1 MQNHRKKYAGTYAI
15 LTACMLVVLFAL
27 YIAVIT
33 SFMTK
38 EEANYVEFHWIP
50 KQGLSL
56 RAYIDAFTKDYGG
69 TNVFIGLKNT
79 LLMYVPSILVG
90 LYVSAVSAFAFAKMR
105 FPGRKLMYTLL
116 IAGMLIPV
124 STGTIAKLLI
134 YDRLGWIGTPWPI
147 MVPRMMGMAGMIF
160 FLRQYYVSLPSELLD
175 AARIDGL
182 SYFGTFNRVILPIS
196 VSPLLVQFIFAFIAA
211 YNDYNDPLYFLTSNA
226 KLRTIQLTLAFLV
239 DPYEQDWPLRMAACI
254 ASAIPMFLL
263 YLCTQKIMLK
273 GLDVSSSVKG

>member
-147 MVPRMMGMAGMIF
+147 MVPRF
-160 FLRQYYVSLPSELLD
+160 F
-175 AARIDGL
+175 
-182 SYFGTFNRVILPIS
+182 FFNIVFCLVGVCLFACFRSIVI
-196 VSPLLVQFIFAFIAA
+196 
-211 YNDYNDPLYFLTSNA
+211 NDVT
-226 KLRTIQLTLAFLV
+226 T
-239 DPYEQDWPLRMAACI
+239 
-254 ASAIPMFLL
+254 
-263 YLCTQKIMLK
+263 
-273 GLDVSSSVKG
+273 